1 MNAFGRAATNNFA
14 RTLALR
20 HYVVPQ
26 MLRLGGSLDGCR
38 VLELGCGRGV
48 STELILDAMGA
59 AEVDALDLDP
69 VMVDMARRRLGDRAH
84 VEVGDMTDL
93 SARDASFD
101 AVVDFGA
108 IHLVPEWR
116 RAASEVSR
124 VLVPA
129 GRYFFEEV
137 VGRWY
142 RDIMPV
148 ATGRRIEGGFNE
160 EAYSDELDRVGLSV
174 DGTLKP
180 GLVVLS
186 GTVGDLVGVARKRA
200 RDS

>member
-1 MNAFGRAATNNFA
+1 MNVLGRAATNNFA
-14 RTLALR
+14 RAFALR
-20 HYVVPQ
+20 HYLVPQ
-26 MLRLGGSLDGCR
+26 MLRLGGSLDGSH
-38 VLELGCGRGV
+38 VLEVGCGWGV
-48 STELILDAMGA
+48 STELILDEMGA

-69 VMVDMARRRLGDRAH
+69 IMVDKARQRLGGRAH
-84 VEVGDMTDL
+84 VKVGDMTDL
-93 SARDASFD
+93 SALDASYD
-101 AVVDFGA
+101 AVMDFGA

-129 GRYFFEEV
+129 GRYFFEEI
-137 VGRWY
+137 VGRLY
-142 RDIMPV
+142 RDIMPF

-160 EAYSDELDRVGLSV
+160 DAYLGELDRIGLSV
-174 DGTLKP
+174 DGTLNP

-200 RDS
+200 

>member
-1 MNAFGRAATNNFA
+1 MNAFGRAVTNNFA
-14 RTLALR
+14 RAFALR
-20 HYVVPQ
+20 HYVVPE
-26 MLRLGGSLDGCR
+26 MLRLGGALDGCR
-38 VLELGCGRGV
+38 VLEVGCGWGV
-48 STELILDAMGA
+48 STELILDEMGA

-69 VMVDMARRRLGDRAH
+69 LMVDKARQRLGNRAH
-84 VEVGDMTDL
+84 VEVEDMTDL
-93 SARDASFD
+93 SAADASYD

-142 RDIMPV
+142 RDIMPL

-160 EAYSDELDRVGLSV
+160 DAYLGELDRLGLSV

-186 GTVGDLVGVARKRA
+186 GTVGDLVGVARKR

>member
-69 VMVDMARRRLGDRAH
+69 VMVEMARRRLGERAH

-93 SARDASFD
+93 SAPDASFD

>member
-1 MNAFGRAATNNFA
+1 MNAFGRAVTNNFA
-14 RTLALR
+14 RAFALR
-20 HYVVPQ
+20 HYLVPQ

-38 VLELGCGRGV
+38 VLEVGCGWGV
-48 STELILDAMGA
+48 STELILDEMGA

-69 VMVDMARRRLGDRAH
+69 IMVDKARQRLGGRAH

-93 SARDASFD
+93 SAPDASYD
-101 AVVDFGA
+101 AVLDFGA

-129 GRYFFEEV
+129 GRYFFEEI
-137 VGRWY
+137 VGRLY
-142 RDIMPV
+142 RDIMPL

-160 EAYSDELDRVGLSV
+160 DAYLAELDRIGLSV

-186 GTVGDLVGVARKRA
+186 GTVGDLVGVARKHA
-200 RDS
+200 

>member
-1 MNAFGRAATNNFA
+1 MNVFGRAATNNFA
-14 RTLALR
+14 RAFALR
-20 HYVVPQ
+20 HYLVPQ
-26 MLRLGGSLDGCR
+26 MLRLGGSLDGSR
-38 VLELGCGRGV
+38 VLEVGCGWGV
-48 STELILDAMGA
+48 STDLILDEMGA
-59 AEVDALDLDP
+59 AAVDALDLDP
-69 VMVDMARRRLGDRAH
+69 IMVDKARQRLGGRAH

-93 SARDASFD
+93 SAPDASYD
-101 AVVDFGA
+101 AVMDFGA

-129 GRYFFEEV
+129 GRYFFEEI
-137 VGRWY
+137 VGRLY
-142 RDIMPV
+142 RDIMPF

-160 EAYSDELDRVGLSV
+160 HAYLGELDRIALSV

-200 RDS
+200 

>member
-1 MNAFGRAATNNFA
+1 MNAFGRAVTNNFA
-14 RTLALR
+14 RAFALR
-20 HYVVPQ
+20 HYVVPE
-26 MLRLGGSLDGCR
+26 MLRLGGALDGCR
-38 VLELGCGRGV
+38 VLEVGSGWGV
-48 STELILDAMGA
+48 STELILDEMGA

-69 VMVDMARRRLGDRAH
+69 LMVDKARQRLRDRAH

-93 SARDASFD
+93 SAADASYD

-142 RDIMPV
+142 RDIMPL

-160 EAYSDELDRVGLSV
+160 DAYLGELDRLGLSV

-180 GLVVLS
+180 GIVVLS
-186 GTVGDLVGVARKRA
+186 GTVGDLVGVARKR

>member
-1 MNAFGRAATNNFA
+1 VRMNAFGRAATNNFA
-14 RTLALR
+14 RAFALR
-20 HYVVPQ
+20 HYLVPQ

-48 STELILDAMGA
+48 STELILDEMGA

-69 VMVDMARRRLGDRAH
+69 IMVNKARRRLGDRAH
-84 VEVGDMTDL
+84 VEAGDMTDL
-93 SARDASFD
+93 SAPDASYD
-101 AVVDFGA
+101 AVADFGA
-108 IHLVPEWR
+108 MHLVPEWR

-142 RDIMPV
+142 RDIMPL
-148 ATGRRIEGGFNE
+148 ATGHRIDGGFNE
-160 EAYSDELDRVGLSV
+160 DAYLGELDRLGLGV
-174 DGTLKP
+174 DGALKP

-200 RDS
+200 